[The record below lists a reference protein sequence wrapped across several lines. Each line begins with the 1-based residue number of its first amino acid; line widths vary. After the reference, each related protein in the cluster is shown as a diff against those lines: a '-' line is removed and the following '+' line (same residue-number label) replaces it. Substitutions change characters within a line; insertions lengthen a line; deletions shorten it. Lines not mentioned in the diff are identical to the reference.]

1 MRTRQ
6 KVTPE
11 HRDEILKLY
20 AKGLSFKDIAKK
32 TGWSVDTVRHIC
44 QGIDEQ
50 IKQKALEAYY
60 RNKSSDQAQADANP
74 DDDKAA
80 GVNTAEPSAQLTIDY
95 SMIYTAVTDALE
107 QFFSSHSFSIQ

>member
-11 HRDEILKLY
+11 HRNEILKLY
-20 AKGLSFKDIAKK
+20 AKGLSFKNIAQK

-44 QGIDEQ
+44 RGVDEQ
-50 IKQKALEAYY
+50 IKQKALETYY
-60 RNKSSDQAQADANP
+60 RNKCGNQAHAEANQ

-80 GVNTAEPSAQLTIDY
+80 GISSENRSQITIDY